1 VKAHPA
7 FPNNP
12 SSAGRVLTRHVGL
25 KPDLHKQ
32 RGVAVIMALLLTTLA
47 ITIVASLFWQQQV
60 QVRSIENQ
68 RLQLQKQWI
77 LRGALD
83 WAGLILREDAKY
95 SSVDTLDEPWAV
107 PLAETRLDQYVENG
121 RADAD
126 IADATLSGSISDAQA
141 RYNLTNLCTNGAI
154 NPVEVTSFAQMLNN
168 AHLDPALAQATAVEM
183 AAAQKK
189 PAANAANPD
198 NQSGPLPMNLTQVD
212 DLLAVPGFSP
222 EILDKLK
229 KFVIFL
235 PRATPI
241 NVNTAPAEVLA
252 ARIDGL
258 SLSDAALLVE
268 NRNIASFRDLS
279 DFAQRL
285 PGPSLDVSVSEASVT
300 TNYFLVNGKV
310 RMSRAGLEVQALIER
325 NGTNTKLIWIR
336 EH

>member
-1 VKAHPA
+1 
-7 FPNNP
+7 
-12 SSAGRVLTRHVGL
+12 
-25 KPDLHKQ
+25 
-32 RGVAVIMALLLTTLA
+32 MALLLTTLA

-107 PLAETRLDQYVENG
+107 PLAETRLDQYVDNG
-121 RADAD
+121 RADDD
-126 IADATLSGSISDAQA
+126 ISDASLSGSISDAQA
-141 RYNLTNLCTNGAI
+141 QYNLTNLCTNGTF
-154 NPVEVTSFAQMLNN
+154 NPVEVAAFEHILNKV
-168 AHLDPALAQATAVEM
+168 HLDPALALATAEVM

-189 PAANAANPD
+189 PAANATIQD
-198 NQSGPLPMNLTQVD
+198 QQSSPQPMNLTQVD

-222 EILDKLK
+222 EILDQLK
-229 KFVIFL
+229 NLVTFL

-258 SLSDAALLVE
+258 SLSDATLLVE
-268 NRNIASFRDLS
+268 NRNIASFRDLA

-285 PGPSLDVSVSEASVT
+285 PGTALDVSASEASVT

-310 RMSRAGLEVQALIER
+310 HMSRAGLEVQALIER
-325 NGTNTKLIWIR
+325 NGANTKLIWIR
-336 EH
+336 EY